1 MGCIYRA
8 GNCKIHFKIIGQII
22 FKKEKKMTWQLM
34 WRDIRATTLNTT
46 FQLLVIYRLYQNY
59 KLKFFVTV
67 KKDNIPTKKTS
78 DKTSKGGSKN

>member
-1 MGCIYRA
+1 
-8 GNCKIHFKIIGQII
+8 
-22 FKKEKKMTWQLM
+22 MTWQLM
-34 WRDIRATTLNTT
+34 WCDIRATTLNTT

-67 KKDNIPTKKTS
+67 KKDNIPMKKTS